1 MRSLFAVLALSL
13 LPQDA
18 AVRDLLQ
25 KLEDDRVESREQAQK
40 ELCALGDAAL
50 PALREVVDSPTSSG
64 ELKLRAAATIREIEL
79 NVKAAK
85 VYREP
90 ARVSLKASDKPL
102 REVLDDLSRQAGVAI
117 DSSAV
122 NDKAAVTID
131 ANDVPLMEALDLLC
145 RGQADRTWEA
155 KDDGAIRLTRER
167 HVGYPAAYSGPFR
180 VRVQSMNADR
190 NNDFKARTVSV
201 TCLLQADWDKRLKPS
216 KIVDLEISKATDDQG
231 TLLEVTP
238 VDAGTF
244 FRGGPGVQ
252 IRVGGGFLQDGW
264 EGSRNFA
271 LRGLQPTATSVTL
284 EGTARYTFPLDQR
297 EVKIEKPGN
306 SENKDLG
313 DTMVRLTRSGT
324 PENWTISF
332 HKPASAS
339 TPGWGKTIGQRF
351 DPDSFVVVDQD
362 GAEFT
367 ATLRTVGRGRQFQD
381 AGDAGI
387 WYQGVVQRNTA
398 KAIKE
403 VKFRF
408 VDQTLIKSAPF
419 KFSALP
425 LP

>member
-1 MRSLFAVLALSL
+1 MRSLFAVLVLAL

-18 AVRDLLQ
+18 AVRELLQ

-40 ELCALGDAAL
+40 ELAALGEAAL
-50 PALREVVDSPTSSG
+50 PLLREVAESPRSSG

-90 ARVSLKASDKPL
+90 ARVTLKATDQPL
-102 REVLDDLSRQAGVAI
+102 RAVLDDLSRQAGVAI
-117 DSSAV
+117 DSSSV
-122 NDKAAVTID
+122 NEKTTLTVD
-131 ANDVPLMEALDLLC
+131 ATDVPLMEALDLVC
-145 RGQADRTWEA
+145 RGQADRNWEW
-155 KDDGAIRLTRER
+155 KDDGSLRLTRER
-167 HVGYPAAYSGPFR
+167 HVGYPASHSGPFR
-180 VRVQSMNADR
+180 IRVQSMNADR
-190 NNDFKARTVSV
+190 SNDFKARTVSV
-201 TCLLQADWDKRLKPS
+201 TVQVQADWDRRLKPS
-216 KIVDLEISKATDDQG
+216 KIVDLEVAKATDDQG

-252 IRVGGGFLQDGW
+252 IRVGGGFLQDGS
-264 EGSRNFA
+264 ENSRTFA
-271 LRGLQPTATSVTL
+271 LRGLQPTATSVTM
-284 EGTARYTFPLDQR
+284 EGTARFTFPLDQR

-313 DTMVRLTRSGT
+313 DTMARLTRSGT

-332 HKPASAS
+332 HKPASS
-339 TPGWGKTIGQRF
+339 TTPGWGKTIGQRF
-351 DPDSFVVVDQD
+351 DPESFVVVDQD
-362 GAEFT
+362 GAEYS

-381 AGDAGI
+381 ANDSGI

-419 KFSALP
+419 KFNALP